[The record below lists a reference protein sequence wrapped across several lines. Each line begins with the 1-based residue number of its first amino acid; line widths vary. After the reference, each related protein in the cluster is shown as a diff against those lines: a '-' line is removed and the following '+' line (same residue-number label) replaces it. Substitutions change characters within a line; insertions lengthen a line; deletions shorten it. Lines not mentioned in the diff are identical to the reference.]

1 MFYFG
6 SKLIYRKI
14 TSGRALATTKSS
26 SDSTDSMA
34 SHSRRVQSNSVSLG
48 NSTKS
53 SLGNSSPN
61 LSKISSLRTSS
72 NLSKSKKISRDFQ
85 VFKLAFFVLAA
96 CVIGLVIVVIF
107 ILTSFLDLF
116 SGSLTDVI
124 MQKIFEPFL
133 LLMPLAFYLSGS
145 QSQKFFSGCGKS

>member
-1 MFYFG
+1 VFYFG